1 LASSSGFI
9 SRRNQKIMKERVQ
22 RLLKKIAEAIKEARA
37 AGVRDPQGLS
47 KKALESRKE
56 YKTYKSNYNK

>member
-1 LASSSGFI
+1 
-9 SRRNQKIMKERVQ
+9 MKERVQ